1 MNKILFFFLALFVA
15 VAAAQNATEGCE
27 WTLLD
32 ASTPNTFSI
41 QFWNVEP
48 EDLESN
54 STGYWV
60 TIPTQG
66 DQVVTVTPTGT
77 PGFVACNETNWSKT
91 VVVTSKQ
98 NKTSATWYLTADI
111 SSNKYINAQV
121 SFSGVQNTLFTW
133 ETFTLVAAMTGN
145 TTNLTISTSGDTEL
159 TFDDKDAFFKIKT
172 DSVSFTSATGTNETN
187 PESDLEVVYTQ
198 VSGSSANIWVEF
210 DEFPNDNGANYTAQ
224 NVTVYFGAGSPP
236 GNHLLLI
243 ILVSVGGAVLL
254 AIIIFVVIFVVRRRR
269 NYERID

>member
-15 VAAAQNATEGCE
+15 VAAAQNATQGCE
-27 WTLLD
+27 WTLFD

-41 QFWNVEP
+41 QFWNVEFD
-48 EDLESN
+48 ELEAN

-77 PGFVACNETNWSKT
+77 PGYVACDETNWSKT
-91 VVVTSKQ
+91 VVVASKH
-98 NKTSATWYLTADI
+98 NKTVATWYLTADV

-121 SFSGVQNTLFTW
+121 SFAGVQNTLFTW
-133 ETFTLVAAMTGN
+133 ETFTLAAAMTGN
-145 TTNLTISTSGDTEL
+145 ATNLTVASSGDTEL
-159 TFDDKDAFFKIKT
+159 TFDAKDAFFKIKT
-172 DSVSFTSATGTNETN
+172 DSVAFTSAAGTNETN
-187 PESDLEVVYTQ
+187 PDSDLEVVYSQ
-198 VSGSSANIWVEF
+198 VTGSSATIWVEF
-210 DEFPNDNGANYTAQ
+210 DQFPSDNGANYTAQ